1 MLKVPASH
9 ILDASRKLNTGNR
22 PKNNIYNLKTIK
34 CMRTENVHKKRFLTY
49 PGFVYRQD
57 GVNELS
63 FSECKYNE
71 NQNL

>member
-1 MLKVPASH
+1 
-9 ILDASRKLNTGNR
+9 
-22 PKNNIYNLKTIK
+22 
-34 CMRTENVHKKRFLTY
+34 MRTENVHKKRFLTY